1 MFVCLY
7 LVHPSTMQ
15 WLLDDP
21 FFFGVELRPGS
32 SPPAKVREER
42 NDRMEKFNQEEFDV
56 SIRCESVASS
66 CM

>member
-1 MFVCLY
+1 
-7 LVHPSTMQ
+7 MQ